1 MPAAMKA
8 WQSLGETDALDVASY
23 FTKSFYHKSIIP
35 MVIITVFLAWRAR
48 PSIQEEMP
56 RGFRSFQARYLSV
69 WIFCVAADWLQGP
82 YVYALYSAYNFS
94 RHEIAQLFVCGFGSS
109 LAFSLVV
116 GSVCDRFGRKKCALL
131 YCLLYISSCLT
142 KHVKMYWVL
151 MFGRVTGGIATSL
164 LFSCF
169 ECWMVSE
176 HLGRNRFSPTLLS
189 YMFGTMFT
197 TMYCVAIISGI
208 VGEFLN
214 ASFVFK
220 PIVGSDV
227 LWMGGNLA
235 PFDLAIVC
243 LVVGGVLI
251 AALWGE
257 NYGRDE
263 DEELAP
269 EASVGLAD
277 GLKDAVWL
285 LGRDRR
291 MWLLGLV
298 VACFEGSMYAFV
310 FNWTPALTEE
320 GAPKPPYG
328 HIFATFMAMSMLG
341 SQAFSLES
349 GRRSVESIGRYT
361 LLLAAACHVVP
372 VLTSSAALRFL
383 SFLAFEMCV
392 GLYFPMMGTMKGM
405 CVPEESRAAIYNMYR
420 VPLNVIVVSTLVTN
434 ISVQTAFMLTSG
446 LLLAAVYFQ
455 TKLIGLRGNA
465 QYRPVGADSEF
476 GLDDDPLGIDGQ
488 PTGAGSE
495 LTTVVGNKS

>member
-1 MPAAMKA
+1 MKA

-310 FNWTPALTEE
+310 FNWTPALSSEQV
-320 GAPKPPYG
+320 PPPYG
-328 HIFATFMAMSMLG
+328 LIFALFMMACMCGASLATMMDGVSKPGPRLALTFCVAAAAL
-341 SQAFSLES
+341 A
-349 GRRSVESIGRYT
+349 
-361 LLLAAACHVVP
+361 LAASVANQSKL
-372 VLTSSAALRFL
+372 VLCFL
-383 SFLAFEMCV
+383 SFMVFEFCV
-392 GLYFPMMGTMKGM
+392 GVYFPSIGVLKSEIVPERVRGTM
-405 CVPEESRAAIYNMYR
+405 YNIYR
-420 VPLNVIVVSTLVTN
+420 VPLNAVVV
-434 ISVQTAFMLTSG
+434 A
-446 LLLAAVYFQ
+446 LLLTNLTIVSVYALCAVLLGVAFLGVSAVMV
-455 TKLIGLRGNA
+455 T
-465 QYRPVGADSEF
+465 V
-476 GLDDDPLGIDGQ
+476 PL
-488 PTGAGSE
+488 AV
-495 LTTVVGNKS
+495 LTEPRTCKHA

>member
-1 MPAAMKA
+1 MKA

-310 FNWTPALTEE
+310 FNWTPALDSKEV
-320 GAPKPPYG
+320 PPPYG
-328 HIFATFMAMSMLG
+328 LIFSLYMMACMCGASVSTITSALAPASRLASAFVIGIAVFVVAAKVVGSSQLQLIFA
-341 SQAFSLES
+341 AFVAFEF
-349 GRRSVESIGRYT
+349 SVGVYFPSVGVLKSE
-361 LLLAAACHVVP
+361 VVP
-372 VLTSSAALRFL
+372 ERVR
-383 SFLAFEMCV
+383 
-392 GLYFPMMGTMKGM
+392 GTM
-405 CVPEESRAAIYNMYR
+405 YNIYR
-420 VPLNVIVVSTLVTN
+420 VPLNAIVV
-434 ISVQTAFMLTSG
+434 A
-446 LLLAAVYFQ
+446 LLLTNLSTVTVYAACAVLLGVSLLAVCAVMAMPKAGAK
-455 TKLIGLRGNA
+455 KLG
-465 QYRPVGADSEF
+465 
-476 GLDDDPLGIDGQ
+476 
-488 PTGAGSE
+488 
-495 LTTVVGNKS
+495 

>member
-1 MPAAMKA
+1 MLEKEFVNLCFGVAVVATAVLTRAGMASRAASDAPGSKA
-8 WQSLGETDALDVASY
+8 TDER
-23 FTKSFYHKSIIP
+23 F
-35 MVIITVFLAWRAR
+35 RA
-48 PSIQEEMP
+48 
-56 RGFRSFQARYLSV
+56 FQRNYLV
-69 WIFCVAADWLQGP
+69 VYLMAMMADWLQGP
-82 YVYALYSAYNFS
+82 YVYALYDSYGFTKEDNA
-94 RHEIAQLFVCGFGSS
+94 ILFTAGFGSS
-109 LAFSLVV
+109 AVFGTMIGSLADSL
-116 GSVCDRFGRKKCALL
+116 GRRKFAGL
-131 YCLLYISSCLT
+131 YCVLYVASCCT
-142 KHVKMYWVL
+142 KHVNNFSVL
-151 MFGRVTGGIATSL
+151 MLGRLTGGIATSL
-164 LFSCF
+164 LSSVFDS
-169 ECWMVSE
+169 WMVSE
-176 HLGRNRFSPTLLS
+176 HNRRNFGAELLGVTFALANTGNSI
-189 YMFGTMFT
+189 
-197 TMYCVAIISGI
+197 VAILAGE
-208 VGEFLN
+208 VGQVAADATGLTRLSD
-214 ASFVFK
+214 A
-220 PIVGSDV
+220 SDV
-227 LWMGGNLA
+227 YYGGFCA
-235 PFDLAIVC
+235 PFDLAIALLVVC
-243 LVVGGVLI
+243 LAVMFSTWSENFGLKSSASSLGDTIKVAFRTISTQPAVLYCG
-251 AALWGE
+251 AVCSFF
-257 NYGRDE
+257 
-263 DEELAP
+263 
-269 EASVGLAD
+269 EAS
-277 GLKDAVWL
+277 
-285 LGRDRR
+285 
-291 MWLLGLV
+291 M
-298 VACFEGSMYAFV
+298 FIFV